1 MTIEKKLNG
10 EFLSAYKEKNMD
22 LKNFLGVIKG
32 EFENTKKN
40 LMVESLTDAEAMKIL
55 AKISKGIKENIALS
69 SDERFKW
76 ELSVVESF
84 LPKELTRTEIELKID
99 ELISNGAK
107 NLGDIM
113 KGFAQLSADKKVVSE
128 IAKEKFQ

>member
-1 MTIEKKLNG
+1 
-10 EFLSAYKEKNMD
+10 
-22 LKNFLGVIKG
+22 
-32 EFENTKKN
+32 
-40 LMVESLTDAEAMKIL
+40 
-55 AKISKGIKENIALS
+55 
-69 SDERFKW
+69 
-76 ELSVVESF
+76 VVESF

>member
-1 MTIEKKLNG
+1 
-10 EFLSAYKEKNMD
+10 
-22 LKNFLGVIKG
+22 
-32 EFENTKKN
+32 
-40 LMVESLTDAEAMKIL
+40 MVESLTDAEAMKIL